1 MLRRTPRPTRTDTL
15 FPYTTLFRSGAAPGG
30 EACIEHH
37 LGHLD
42 GGEHV
47 LFHRHELDRR
57 NARRVVPAQM
67 QVGVDEARHER
78 RAAPVDA
85 VSASH
90 APTVAAALPRDAF
103 DAVALDGHRAGEIGR
118 ASCRERGCQY
128 VEIAVVA
135 GG

>member
-1 MLRRTPRPTRTDTL
+1 MRISDWSSDVFSSDLRL
-15 FPYTTLFRSGAAPGG
+15 
-30 EACIEHH
+30 
-37 LGHLD
+37 
-42 GGEHV
+42 
-47 LFHRHELDRR
+47 

-103 DAVALDGHRAGEIGR
+103 DAVALDGHLAGVGRVAGGIEDAQIGR
-118 ASCRERGCQY
+118 ASCRERVCQY
-128 VEIAVVA
+128 V
-135 GG
+135 